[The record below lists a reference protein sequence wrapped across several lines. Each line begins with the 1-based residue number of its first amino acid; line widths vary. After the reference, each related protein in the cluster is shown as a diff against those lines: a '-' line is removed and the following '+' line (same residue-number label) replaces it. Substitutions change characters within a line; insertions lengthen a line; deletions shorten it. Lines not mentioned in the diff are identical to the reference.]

1 MNGCTNCARCQ
12 FPHSPANQQRAA
24 HLVALVHGGRDD
36 RGAEAGRDADGDA
49 ADEAAHGDVPH
60 HVLVAVPARAQSRP
74 GSVVHAKAHFGPQ

>member
-1 MNGCTNCARCQ
+1 VHELRPLSA
-12 FPHSPANQQRAA
+12 FPLSRRRSYAA

-36 RGAEAGRDADGDA
+36 RRAEAGRDADGDA

-74 GSVVHAKAHFGPQ
+74 GIVVHAKAHFGPQ